1 MWYILFLSFFFWA
14 KLGHRLKSNMIIIG
28 NKAQKSNPYNYTD
41 TQLIASSHREHFP
54 TGRNRKSPLS
64 LHCTSSQSSVTHP
77 PFSSLSRLQLPTQL
91 FSSRLPSLT
100 MPGLTPL
107 FSLRWF
113 FAALQLLA
121 KLLTHTNTYVPHC
134 LHCIA
139 PRCTHACTHTHTR
152 ACISGTLYS

>member
-1 MWYILFLSFFFWA
+1 
-14 KLGHRLKSNMIIIG
+14 MIFIG
-28 NKAQKSNPYNYTD
+28 NKAQKSNPHNYTD
-41 TQLIASSHREHFP
+41 AQLTASSHREHFP

-100 MPGLTPL
+100 MHGLTPL
-107 FSLRWF
+107 FSSLLSPLVS
-113 FAALQLLA
+113 AELLA
-121 KLLTHTNTYVPHC
+121 KLLTHTNTYVPHR

-139 PRCTHACTHTHTR
+139 LRCTHTHIHTHMHFR
-152 ACISGTLYS
+152 HFI

>member
-1 MWYILFLSFFFWA
+1 
-14 KLGHRLKSNMIIIG
+14 MIIIG
-28 NKAQKSNPYNYTD
+28 NKAQKSNPHNYTD

-100 MPGLTPL
+100 MHGLTPL

-113 FAALQLLA
+113 FCSTTTLSETAHAHEHIRAPLPA
-121 KLLTHTNTYVPHC
+121 
-134 LHCIA
+134 LHCTA
-139 PRCTHACTHTHTR
+139 LHTCMHAHTHTR
-152 ACISGTLYS
+152 MHFRHFI